1 MNIVIMAGGAGS
13 RLSNP
18 NKALIR
24 VCGKPMIEHVIHSVN
39 GLGRIYIA
47 TTARH
52 TEIINWSRGRGY
64 EVLMTSGMGYPKDLL
79 EALQTI
85 GAPTLFMPSDM
96 PFMTRE
102 FIRKFL
108 AMTAYVASPMITLM
122 VERGGEVDFT
132 GVSLVKKLE
141 LTRGIIP
148 WTSLVIPW
156 TIELLNINTQK
167 DLELAHSLCN
177 MHK

>member
-1 MNIVIMAGGAGS
+1 MNIAIMAGGAGS

-18 NKALIR
+18 NKSLIN
-24 VCGKPMIEHVIHSVN
+24 VCGKPIIEHVTHSVN
-39 GLGRIYIA
+39 GFGKIYIA
-47 TTARH
+47 TTERH
-52 TEIINWSRGRGY
+52 TEIINWSKRHGY

-79 EALQTI
+79 ETLQII
-85 GAPTLFMPSDM
+85 GAPTLFIPGDM
-96 PFMTRE
+96 PFITRE

-122 VERGGEVDFT
+122 IERDNKVDFT
-132 GVSLVKKLE
+132 GISLVKKLE
-141 LTRGIIP
+141 LTQGIIP

-156 TIELLNINTQK
+156 TIKLLNINTQK
-167 DLELAHSLCN
+167 DLELAYSLCN